1 MIQDTFE
8 DDFEYRVDCDG
19 CNKQLKNPND
29 EKGTFIAD
37 FDDVANIVKSKGWT
51 VNGNY
56 CYCPKCAKAMY
67 KYGYEGCSP
76 LIFAINNYTF
86 DDDDKKAAKGM
97 KLLQDGLKYVKS
109 LGYIAGFDDDCIKVS
124 VFAVPDLIKFYADKG
139 VSVKRESDSFFEL
152 VDTKK

>member
-1 MIQDTFE
+1 MIQDAFD
-8 DDFEYRVDCDG
+8 DDFEYRVNCDG
-19 CNKQLKNPND
+19 CGKKIINPND
-29 EKGTFIAD
+29 ANGTFVAH
-37 FDDVANIVKSKGWT
+37 FQDVVDIVKSKGWT
-51 VNGNY
+51 VEGCY

-67 KYGYEGCSP
+67 KYGYEDYSP

-97 KLLQDGLKYVKS
+97 KLLQDGLKYVKN
-109 LGYIAGFDDDCIKVS
+109 LGYIASFNDDCIKVS

-152 VDTKK
+152 NL